1 MTFAFISVLQ
11 NALAQTEEYWNK
23 HHIGI
28 TTIFV
33 KIRQGNSNVC
43 PSLLYSISAVSDMHD
58 YGLDMPGNVIDE
70 MYVYG
75 TLF

>member
-11 NALAQTEEYWNK
+11 NALDETEEYWNN

-33 KIRQGNSNVC
+33 KIRQGYH
-43 PSLLYSISAVSDMHD
+43 LLCVHPYYIQSP
-58 YGLDMPGNVIDE
+58 L
-70 MYVYG
+70 
-75 TLF
+75 

>member
-11 NALAQTEEYWNK
+11 NALDQTEEYWNN
-23 HHIGI
+23 HHIC
-28 TTIFV
+28 
-33 KIRQGNSNVC
+33 QNSSRVSPSVC

-70 MYVYG
+70 MYHVYG